1 MDMLNR
7 EHLLIAGTFLEGQD
21 LINRKLLQDDF
32 DKADKNNRY
41 LPIVGNGNW
50 SVFEEYLR
58 TYQTLMMEIF
68 SKIVNII

>member
-1 MDMLNR
+1 MLNR

-58 TYQTLMMEIF
+58 TYQTFMIEIF

>member
-1 MDMLNR
+1 MLNR

-41 LPIVGNGNW
+41 LPIVGNGN
-50 SVFEEYLR
+50 
-58 TYQTLMMEIF
+58 
-68 SKIVNII
+68 